1 MKHIGIVACSAEG
14 AALCYRSICQQA
26 LNYLGEHD
34 HPRITMDS
42 IPMAATMP
50 YFRNGDMAGVAKVL
64 RRSLETVARAG
75 ADFAICP
82 DNTCHMAFPL
92 LEPVSP
98 LPLLHIV
105 RVVGEE
111 AKRLGYKKLGIT
123 GTAFLM
129 DGNLYPE
136 MLREFGLDSEI
147 PEPAARQRIHD
158 IIFRELVNGLFPAES
173 QKYLNTVIEQ
183 FSRNGCDA
191 VVLGCTELPLL
202 VTPDDCPLPIL
213 DSTRLLAHKA
223 LLTALDPPKASAK

>member
-14 AALCYRSICQQA
+14 AALCYRTICQLA
-26 LNYLGEHD
+26 LSYLAEHN

-42 IPMAATMP
+42 IPMAATIP
-50 YFRNGDMAGVAKVL
+50 YFRKRDMTGVAAVL
-64 RRSLETVARAG
+64 RKSLETLARAG

-92 LEPVSP
+92 LEPTSP

-105 RVVGEE
+105 HTVGEE

-136 MLREFGLDSEI
+136 MLHELGVDSEV
-147 PEPAARQRIHD
+147 PEAAARERIHN
-158 IIFRELVNGLFPAES
+158 IIFQELVNGVFTEES
-173 QKYLNTVIEQ
+173 RQYLNTVIEQ
-183 FSRNGCDA
+183 FSTNGCDA

-202 VTPDDCPLPIL
+202 VKRDDCPLPTL
-213 DSTRLLAHKA
+213 DSTRLLARRA
-223 LLTALDPPKASAK
+223 LLTALDSH